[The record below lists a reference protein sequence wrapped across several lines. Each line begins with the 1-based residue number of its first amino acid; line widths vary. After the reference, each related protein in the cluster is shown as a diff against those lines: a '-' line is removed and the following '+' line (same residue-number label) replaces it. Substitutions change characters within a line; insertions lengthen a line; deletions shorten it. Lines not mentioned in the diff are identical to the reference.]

1 MVQAADVAAAVSVN
15 TFRTKPHLVSFPP
28 FPAPPPSCWADL
40 RVQLAS
46 GAPWYPFCPL
56 SLLFSGGDISF
67 ALFFSAWQRGPADK
81 R

>member
-28 FPAPPPSCWADL
+28 FPAPPPPCWADL

-46 GAPWYPFCPL
+46 DAPLYL
-56 SLLFSGGDISF
+56 SCALSFLFSADDVSF
-67 ALFFSAWQRGPADK
+67 ALFFSTWQRGPADK

>member
-28 FPAPPPSCWADL
+28 FPAPPPPCWADL

-46 GAPWYPFCPL
+46 GAPWYPSCPL
-56 SLLFSGGDISF
+56 SLLFSAGDVSF